1 LHVDLGRESIAMK
14 IAIPTFGTRVSPRFD
29 CAQAVLIVN
38 VEEGESAEHEELM
51 ASGWAPH
58 ERINK
63 LLELGVDTIVCG
75 GIDAWSAESLQS
87 AGVTIYGWVAGEID
101 DVLAALLRGELDS
114 EAVMGAGGR
123 WGCRRFPGD
132 DGIRSPSPGSGRGM
146 GRRGRRGS
154 GPRGGRKGG
163 RPGHLPGS

>member
-1 LHVDLGRESIAMK
+1 MK

-29 CAQAVLIVN
+29 CAQAVLIVS
-38 VEEGESAEHEELM
+38 VDDGESTRREELV

-63 LLELGVDTIVCG
+63 LLELGVDTVICG
-75 GIDAWSAESLQS
+75 GIDSWSTESLQS
-87 AGVTIYGWVAGEID
+87 AGVTIYGWVAGEIE

-114 EAVMGAGGR
+114 EAMTEAGGR

-132 DGIRSPSPGSGRGM
+132 DVIRSQSPGPGRGVR
-146 GRRGRRGS
+146 RRGRRGS
-154 GPRGGRKGG
+154 GPRGGRRGDRPG
-163 RPGHLPGS
+163 RPPDS